1 MIVKPPFLQKLNHKS
16 REKQKL
22 KIGSQEAEAGSR
34 AGDGVN
40 NNSTFELIPL
50 IQ

>member
-34 AGDGVN
+34 KPEAGRA
-40 NNSTFELIPL
+40 TA
-50 IQ
+50 